1 MLVYAGER
9 GELSISGAE
18 RAIASDRAESR
29 AAAVGK
35 RSCWSVARLRM
46 MTAEKAGEI
55 PGFSWLGGGGVL
67 LCSSVFRAARSPWK
81 GGVPVESS

>member
-1 MLVYAGER
+1 MVSAGETGGLR
-9 GELSISGAE
+9 ISGDE
-18 RAIASDRAESR
+18 ILRASDRVVTIE
-29 AAAVGK
+29 AALGK
-35 RSCWSVARLRM
+35 RSAGSFARLRM

-81 GGVPVESS
+81 GGVPVQSS

>member
-1 MLVYAGER
+1 MLCAGET
-9 GELSISGAE
+9 GELSISEAE
-18 RAIASDRAESR
+18 RAMASDRAESR

-35 RSCWSVARLRM
+35 RSCGSVARLRM

-55 PGFSWLGGGGVL
+55 SGFSWLGGGGVL

-81 GGVPVESS
+81 GGVPVQSS